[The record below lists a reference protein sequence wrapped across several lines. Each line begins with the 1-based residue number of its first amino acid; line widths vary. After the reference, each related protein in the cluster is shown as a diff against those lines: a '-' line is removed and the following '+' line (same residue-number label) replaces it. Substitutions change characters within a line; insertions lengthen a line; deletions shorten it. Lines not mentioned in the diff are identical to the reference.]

1 MTEEKIGFK
10 YIKDEDQ
17 ERLAMRD
24 ETRLYNCGGLPV
36 ELTLPEGK
44 HTEDFRLSLKITYN
58 LGLDIWEYAH
68 RG

>member
-10 YIKDEDQ
+10 YIKDGDQ
-17 ERLAMRD
+17 ERLAMID
-24 ETRLYNCGGLPV
+24 ETHIHNFGGLPV
-36 ELTLPEGK
+36 ELTLPKGK
-44 HTEDFRLSLKITYN
+44 YMEDFNLSLKITYK